1 MWHEWERR
9 GRRDHLE
16 DQGIVGRMVSKW
28 ILGRL
33 AGECRVDPILN
44 RDRWQA
50 LVNTVMNLWV
60 LAHGVGMKLGRV
72 KEAGGINRRLTAELD
87 IYTLTCKNLSF

>member
-1 MWHEWERR
+1 MGEERKE
-9 GRRDHLE
+9 RDHLE
-16 DQGIVGRMVSKW
+16 DQGVVGRMVSKW

-50 LVNTVMNLWV
+50 FVNTVMNLRV
-60 LAHGVGMKLGRV
+60 LAPW
-72 KEAGGINRRLTAELD
+72 
-87 IYTLTCKNLSF
+87 S